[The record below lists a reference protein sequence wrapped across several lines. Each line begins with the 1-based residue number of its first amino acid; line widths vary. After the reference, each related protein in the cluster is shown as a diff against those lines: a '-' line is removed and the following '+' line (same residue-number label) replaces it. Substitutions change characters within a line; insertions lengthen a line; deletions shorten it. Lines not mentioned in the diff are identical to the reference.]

1 MGEGT
6 VVGGVVGG
14 LAIEPVRPAYEQV
27 TLTLRNLIGTGQLKI
42 GDRLPNEADLAKM
55 LKVSR
60 TTVREALRVLTSEGL
75 VETSRGTTGGTF
87 VRRPDPA
94 LVSEALRSRLS
105 ALVSSDVLEVA
116 EVIEARILLE
126 VPAARLAAERRT
138 EEQLARIVRTSKAK
152 RSGASPS
159 ARVVDHTDFHFAV
172 LDAAQNRL
180 ISALAKPVYDVLTE
194 AVRKHDPGRIK
205 TDGHHAMIVD
215 AITRRDG
222 AGAAE
227 AMEIHL
233 AAISEIWR
241 VHLGL
246 RPA

>member
-1 MGEGT
+1 MAAN
-6 VVGGVVGG
+6 GVVNG
-14 LAIEPVRPAYEQV
+14 LSIDPVRPAYEQV
-27 TLTLRNLIGTGQLKI
+27 SVKLRTLIGSGQLKV
-42 GDRLPNEADLAKM
+42 GDRLPTEADLAKM

-105 ALVSSDVLEVA
+105 VLVTSDVLEVA

-152 RSGASPS
+152 RTAAGPEE
-159 ARVVDHTDFHFAV
+159 RVVDHTDFHLAV
-172 LDAAQNRL
+172 LEASQNRL
-180 ISALAKPVYDVLTE
+180 ISALAKPVYDVLMET
-194 AVRKHDPGRIK
+194 VRKHEPGAIH
-205 TDGHHAMIVD
+205 TDDDHARIVD

-222 AGAAE
+222 AAAAE
-227 AMEIHL
+227 AMESHL
-233 AAISEIWR
+233 AAISDIWR

-246 RPA
+246 RVE